1 MLLEKGTHFSF
12 LASGESVI
20 PVPDQIIGPNP
31 ELAFPFL
38 KAISLVFFN
47 SYIRGQA
54 EYLPYLNAGYIQR
67 VETSPFSLTIVNS
80 LTQENIQEAIR
91 KVRK

>member
-1 MLLEKGTHFSF
+1 M
-12 LASGESVI
+12 
-20 PVPDQIIGPNP
+20 
-31 ELAFPFL
+31 L

-47 SYIRGQA
+47 SYIRGQT

-67 VETSPFSLTIVNS
+67 LETSPFSLTIVNS
-80 LTQENIQEAIR
+80 LTSEDIHTAIS